1 MYTAGPAV
9 SYASSNTVQSA
20 NDMTSTD
27 PITSTALHTR
37 NQKVDDSKPRT
48 PPTTLY
54 MNPIPWYHHVKCT
67 QFAGYVVMATRMHSA
82 TTVHITGTY
91 VSHTT
96 GIVWIHFRGSHQTR
110 IGMPETESQRVLNA
124 IRSGDMA
131 RASVQASLRALEE
144 CPPDHN
150 RAVMSMEAALMPRTL
165 TPSDTALLL
174 TRLTTSYIALED
186 KANAMRTA
194 DLCVAHPMAIPDGE
208 SNALWLK
215 FQAMSPP
222 TRGTILTV
230 LTTIEAAIAA
240 TKDAKIK
247 NVRQCHYAD
256 FLRLSVP
263 SRMDDAIHI
272 YKGRERNCTGIDQ
285 ARVRT
290 SLAIATATR
299 PKGNVIIN
307 TTCALDILEKNLLIM
322 TAPDYPTEH
331 VMTRVNQLQ
340 IEGMVNPDIARER
353 FEEVEKDAIL
363 LGDEKGINCIQL
375 ALAKFDKFVAEKKAI
390 ADKV

>member
-1 MYTAGPAV
+1 
-9 SYASSNTVQSA
+9 
-20 NDMTSTD
+20 
-27 PITSTALHTR
+27 
-37 NQKVDDSKPRT
+37 
-48 PPTTLY
+48 
-54 MNPIPWYHHVKCT
+54 
-67 QFAGYVVMATRMHSA
+67 
-82 TTVHITGTY
+82 
-91 VSHTT
+91 
-96 GIVWIHFRGSHQTR
+96 
-110 IGMPETESQRVLNA
+110 
-124 IRSGDMA
+124 
-131 RASVQASLRALEE
+131 
-144 CPPDHN
+144 
-150 RAVMSMEAALMPRTL
+150 
-165 TPSDTALLL
+165 
-174 TRLTTSYIALED
+174 
-186 KANAMRTA
+186 
-194 DLCVAHPMAIPDGE
+194 MAIPDGE